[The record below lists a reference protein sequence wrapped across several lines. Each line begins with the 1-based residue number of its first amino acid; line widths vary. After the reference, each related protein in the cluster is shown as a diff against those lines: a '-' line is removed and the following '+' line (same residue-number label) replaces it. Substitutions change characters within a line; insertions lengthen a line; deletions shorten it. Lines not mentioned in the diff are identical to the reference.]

1 MRVCPHR
8 AVQLSV
14 VLLGTYDSYPHF
26 TLVAADQKHRAFSF
40 VLQKNRSQRTM
51 CRKERVCIQENH
63 NNTVLP
69 LFLGQKTKC
78 RGVLAFS
85 KILLCKGRL
94 CEAHAPMPGHGMGFI
109 GRLRVIFPMWRFE
122 LWMWT
127 QELKT

>member
-69 LFLGQKTKC
+69 KKTLVEKTI
-78 RGVLAFS
+78 S
-85 KILLCKGRL
+85 WPKDKMQGRT
-94 CEAHAPMPGHGMGFI
+94 CIFKDPAMQGAP
-109 GRLRVIFPMWRFE
+109 L
-122 LWMWT
+122 
-127 QELKT
+127 